1 MRPATKL
8 ARTGTASLTLIAL
21 IAVPPFLLWTLR
33 STFLPDH
40 LPTGQEL
47 LDWFTERDSGHVF
60 LGLLVLIGLIAWLQ
74 LVVAVLLEAIAALRG
89 VSVPRVRG
97 FGWAQKL
104 VAGLLL
110 TLLASTATAA
120 ETIPHTS
127 ASHLL
132 STTPPTTA
140 SPTGAAPAE
149 PATSKAPK
157 PSTHTVAPGESLMS
171 IAADQLGD
179 ENRYREIFDL
189 NKDRRQPDGAALR
202 DVGLIKPGWKL
213 LLPENEACDEV
224 CVRQGDTLSK
234 IARDH
239 LGDARRYPEIF
250 ALNKGRQQPGGAPL
264 TTPNHIYPG
273 TVLRLPSTG
282 PRPAGGSASQSASRT
297 NADPIAGGTPP
308 LIPSC
313 AAPTPVAQDQPAKPD
328 SPSESNPI
336 PAAPSRSAT
345 PVPAAP
351 TAHRAPAAEVDD
363 GSPMSLIGFSVG
375 GLLAAGLL
383 ATLGT
388 RRMRAQRRRRPGH
401 RIHTNLPG
409 DFETALRVAE
419 QPATVD
425 DLDTTLRTLA
435 HHVHQAGQA
444 LPAIRAVTVGA
455 SGVVLHPQEPGK
467 PPSPLV
473 ALREAPGAW
482 AFDPAAEA
490 VDLDFLRTVPPPYPA
505 LISLGHD
512 QHRNLILLN
521 LEQVGAITLTGN
533 TDDMEAVLL
542 AMAWDLAASSWADHL
557 VATLIGFGQTTAAH
571 NPGRLR
577 YAATIDD
584 ALDTFERR
592 AQDVREGLQA
602 ADTCSIDQARGLGLA
617 EDTWSPEIILSAAPF
632 NRSQQDR
639 LCNLVSFDRPT
650 SSLAAV
656 ITAAE
661 VADDLPGAWH
671 FDLGTKR
678 TRIEPLGLE
687 VDLQRLSPAQDR
699 ELVAAL
705 ASADNAINVP
715 VENFRNIPPEPDA
728 LPVPLDPD
736 ELEVEPEDSEIEQAC
751 SDVPEVRVLGPVVLA
766 NVDPDHVEAKKF
778 NRLTELAAFLA
789 LHSGVTADEISRQ
802 MGTGAQ
808 PWSASTRQGYIS
820 RLRTWL
826 GRDHDGELYLPNVDI
841 KRGGYRL
848 SESVRCDWHRFES
861 LVQEGLSQAPAD
873 GLPYLKQALSLVT
886 GMPFSSIPHGRYVWS
901 SWIQREM
908 TDAIVD
914 VAHAIADASQK
925 TGSLAAARKALAR
938 GLQADPASEILYRDL
953 LRVEHQAGNLAG
965 VKETADKL
973 AGLAADLDVDLDEE
987 TSELVHKLLDLRYR
1001 ASLRTP
1007 V

>member
-1 MRPATKL
+1 M
-8 ARTGTASLTLIAL
+8 
-21 IAVPPFLLWTLR
+21 
-33 STFLPDH
+33 
-40 LPTGQEL
+40 
-47 LDWFTERDSGHVF
+47 F

-74 LVVAVLLEAIAALRG
+74 LVVAVLLEAVAALRG
-89 VSVPRVRG
+89 VSVPRLRG

-110 TLLASTATAA
+110 TLLASTATATA

-140 SPTGAAPAE
+140 SPTGSAPAE
-149 PATSKAPK
+149 PATSKEPQ

-202 DVGLIKPGWKL
+202 DVGLIKPGWTL

-224 CVRQGDTLSK
+224 RVRKGDTLSK

-239 LGDARRYPEIF
+239 LGDARRYREIF
-250 ALNKGRQQPGGAPL
+250 ELNKGRQQPGGASL

-282 PRPAGGSASQSASRT
+282 PRPAGSSTSQSASRT

-313 AAPTPVAQDQPAKPD
+313 AASTPVMQGQPTKPE

-336 PAAPSRSAT
+336 PPSPGRSTT
-345 PVPAAP
+345 PVPPAP
-351 TAHRAPAAEVDD
+351 TTHRAPAAEVDD
-363 GSPMSLIGFSVG
+363 SSPMSLIGFSIG

-401 RIHTNLPG
+401 RIHTDLPG

-425 DLDTTLRTLA
+425 DLDATLRSLA

-444 LPAIRAVTVGA
+444 LPAILAVTVGA
-455 SGVVLHPQEPGK
+455 GGVVLHPQEPGK

-473 ALREAPGAW
+473 ALREEPGAW
-482 AFDPAAEA
+482 TVDPAAEA
-490 VDLDFLRTVPPPYPA
+490 VEPDLLRTVAAPYPA

-512 QHRNLILLN
+512 QHHNLILLN

-533 TDDMEAVLL
+533 PDDIEAVLL

-557 VATLIGFGQTTAAH
+557 VATLVGFGQTTAAH

-592 AQDVREGLQA
+592 ARDVREGLQA

-632 NRSQQDR
+632 NRCQQDR
-639 LCNLVSFDRPT
+639 LYNLVSFDRPT

-661 VADDLPGAWH
+661 VADELPGAWH

-715 VENFRNIPPEPDA
+715 AEDYRSIPPEPDT

-736 ELEVEPEDSEIEQAC
+736 EIDVQPEDSQLKSVP
-751 SDVPEVRVLGPVVLA
+751 SDVPEVRVLGPVTLA
-766 NVDPDHVEAKKF
+766 NVDPDQVEAKKI

-802 MGTGAQ
+802 MGTGTQ

-826 GRDHDGELYLPNVDI
+826 GRDHAGELYLPNVDV

-848 SESVRCDWHRFES
+848 SHSVRCDWHRFQS
-861 LVQEGLSQAPAD
+861 LVQKGLGYAPAD
-873 GLPYLKQALSLVT
+873 GLSYLKQALSLVT
-886 GMPFSSIPHGRYVWS
+886 GMPFSGIPHGRYVWS

-908 TDAIVD
+908 IDAIVD
-914 VAHAIADASQK
+914 VAHAIADTSQR
-925 TGSLAAARKALAR
+925 TGSLAAARKALAH

-953 LRVEHQAGNLAG
+953 LRVEYRAGNLTA
-965 VKETADKL
+965 VKETADKI
-973 AGLAADLDVDLDEE
+973 ANLAAALDIDLDEE
-987 TSELVHKLLDLRYR
+987 TSALVHKLLDPRYR
-1001 ASLRTP
+1001 ASLGTLQ
-1007 V
+1007 